1 MLLSTLTSASE
12 AFLVDKMHEV
22 PEVYRV
28 STGSV
33 SEELHIVLVKGSWDL
48 SHIFERF
55 NKLRKIY
62 DQCDIGVT
70 IGSIREVEWKY
81 PSKGLYYDLNNSLE
95 NRYYDGT
102 LQLLIDLNIQ
112 ERPLALFIDSF
123 DEDMNKLATS
133 FPPSAIDKNSIALNT
148 FWITDLINEK
158 TYVDAEPDD
167 YSVFAHELGHILLDD
182 SHEMGI
188 ESNLMHSKLSLLSG
202 EVTQKQC
209 SMMKDRISGNEVQ
222 NYTR

>member
-1 MLLSTLTSASE
+1 
-12 AFLVDKMHEV
+12 MHEV
-22 PEVYRV
+22 PLDFQV
-28 STGSV
+28 SHYGISQ
-33 SEELHIVLVKGSWDL
+33 EIHIVLVKGSWDL
-48 SHIFERF
+48 LHIFERF

-62 DQCDIGVT
+62 DQCSIGVT

-102 LQLLIDLNIQ
+102 LQLLIDLNIN

-133 FPPSAIDKNSIALNT
+133 FPPSAIDKSSIALNT

-158 TYVDAEPDD
+158 TYADAEPDD

-188 ESNLMHSKLSLLSG
+188 ESNLMHSNLSHLSG
-202 EVTQKQC
+202 EITQKQC
-209 SMMKDRISGNEVQ
+209 SIMRDRISKESIRPIN
-222 NYTR
+222 